1 MKRFEYDITVH
12 PIEQFRQLAYLCT
25 DKGECSAE
33 QVPADERKILSDIL
47 NDHGVEGW
55 ELVQLIFSGT
65 DVTAFWKR
73 IR

>member
-1 MKRFEYDITVH
+1 MKKFEYDITTH
-12 PIEQFRQLAYLCT
+12 PIDNFRQLAYFCT
-25 DKGECSAE
+25 DKGECKAE

-55 ELVQLIFSGT
+55 ELVQLNFSET

-73 IR
+73 VR